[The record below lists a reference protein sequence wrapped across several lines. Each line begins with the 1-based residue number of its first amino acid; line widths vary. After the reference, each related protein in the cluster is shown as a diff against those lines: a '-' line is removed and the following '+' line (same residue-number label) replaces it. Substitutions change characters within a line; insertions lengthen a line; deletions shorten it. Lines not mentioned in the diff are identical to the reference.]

1 MTINDYK
8 TALVSIIERTDN
20 EALLSQWKNHI
31 ENSLE
36 QFSQK
41 PSDDTNEPSLSESR
55 ADKQQKKD
63 DTDGYVI
70 MESGLGINE

>member
-8 TALVSIIERTDN
+8 TALVTIIERTDN
-20 EALLSQWKNHI
+20 EALLIQWKNYI

-36 QFSQK
+36 QFNQK
-41 PSDDTNEPSLSESR
+41 PSDDKSELASSEPKSG
-55 ADKQQKKD
+55 KQPKKD

-70 MESGLGINE
+70 MESGLGIDE

>member
-8 TALVSIIERTDN
+8 TALVTIIEHTDN
-20 EALLSQWKNHI
+20 EALLIQWKNYI
-31 ENSLE
+31 ENSLAE
-36 QFSQK
+36 FNQK

-70 MESGLGINE
+70 MESGLGIDE